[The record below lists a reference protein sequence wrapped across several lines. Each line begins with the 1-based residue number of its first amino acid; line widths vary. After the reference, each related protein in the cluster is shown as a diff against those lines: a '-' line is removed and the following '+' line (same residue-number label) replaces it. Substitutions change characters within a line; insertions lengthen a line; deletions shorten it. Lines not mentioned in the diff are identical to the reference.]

1 MEFMGQHAAGMPEE
15 EILEML
21 EGSYDI
27 PEDVDMQILKRATS
41 ELDLVINDIY
51 TAVFES
57 DNY

>member
-1 MEFMGQHAAGMPEE
+1 MGQHAAGMPEE